1 MARMRTAQGV
11 YDIICEQD
19 PGTEVT
25 LHYIRSLIAS
35 GRFPYAA
42 VGRKKL
48 VDADAMIK
56 FIAAGEIPDS
66 VTTVVERTPIR
77 SVRV

>member
-35 GRFPYAA
+35 GKVPYTA

-48 VDADAMIK
+48 VDADATIAY
-56 FIAAGEIPDS
+56 IAAGEMPEEQQP
-66 VTTVVERTPIR
+66 VRTPIR
-77 SVRV
+77 QVRA